1 MRHRKLSRRFSR
13 TSSHRMAMMRN
24 LAASLIEHEVVKTT
38 VEKGK
43 ELRRFVE
50 PLITRAKEDTLHNRR
65 QVISELHSK
74 SAVSKLF
81 SDLGPRFSETNG
93 GYLRVIKAGFREG
106 DKADICF
113 VELTIRK
120 ELEATEQVAEPENT
134 PLEEPIVTED
144 ALLDNKAEET
154 IETEPAEA
162 ETKETKPK
170 KAAAKKTET
179 KETKPKKAAAKKTE
193 TKETKPKKAA
203 AKKTETKETKPKKAA
218 DKKTETKETKPKKA
232 AAKKKK
238 PEKKEEKK
246 SWWSRFF

>member
-43 ELRRFVE
+43 ELRRFLE

-65 QVISELHSK
+65 QVISQLHSK
-74 SAVSKLF
+74 SAASKLF
-81 SDLGPRFSETNG
+81 SDLGPRFSETKG

-113 VELTIRK
+113 VELTIRNESDISDQATDSENLVK
-120 ELEATEQVAEPENT
+120 EETNV
-134 PLEEPIVTED
+134 VED
-144 ALLDNKAEET
+144 ALVET
-154 IETEPAEA
+154 VVE
-162 ETKETKPK
+162 ETKEEKPK

-179 KETKPKKAAAKKTE
+179 KEEKPKKAAAKKTE
-193 TKETKPKKAA
+193 TKEEKPKKAA
-203 AKKTETKETKPKKAA
+203 AKKTKAKEAKPKK
-218 DKKTETKETKPKKA
+218 E
-232 AAKKKK
+232 
-238 PEKKEEKK
+238 EEKK

>member
-1 MRHRKLSRRFSR
+1 
-13 TSSHRMAMMRN
+13 MAMMRN

-144 ALLDNKAEET
+144 ALIDNKAEET
-154 IETEPAEA
+154 KETEPAEA

-179 KETKPKKAAAKKTE
+179 KETK
-193 TKETKPKKAA
+193 ETKPKKAA
-203 AKKTETKETKPKKAA
+203 AKKTETKETK
-218 DKKTETKETKPKKA
+218 ETKPKTA

>member
-1 MRHRKLSRRFSR
+1 
-13 TSSHRMAMMRN
+13 MAMMRN

-120 ELEATEQVAEPENT
+120 ELEATEQVAEPENK

-144 ALLDNKAEET
+144 APIDNKAEET
-154 IETEPAEA
+154 KETEPAEA
-162 ETKETKPK
+162 EIKETKPK

-193 TKETKPKKAA
+193 TKETK
-203 AKKTETKETKPKKAA
+203 
-218 DKKTETKETKPKKA
+218 ETKPKKA

>member
-1 MRHRKLSRRFSR
+1 
-13 TSSHRMAMMRN
+13 MAMMRN

-43 ELRRFVE
+43 ELRRFLE

-65 QVISELHSK
+65 QVISQLHSK
-74 SAVSKLF
+74 SAASKLF

-113 VELTIRK
+113 VELTIRN
-120 ELEATEQVAEPENT
+120 ESDISDQVTDSESF
-134 PLEEPIVTED
+134 V
-144 ALLDNKAEET
+144 KEET
-154 IETEPAEA
+154 NVVEDPLVETVVE
-162 ETKETKPK
+162 ETKEEKPKKAAAKKTETKEEKPKKAAAKKTETKEEKPKKAAAKKTETKEEKPKKAAAKKTEETKPK

-179 KETKPKKAAAKKTE
+179 KETKPKK
-193 TKETKPKKAA
+193 
-203 AKKTETKETKPKKAA
+203 
-218 DKKTETKETKPKKA
+218 
-232 AAKKKK
+232 
-238 PEKKEEKK
+238 KEEKK

>member
-1 MRHRKLSRRFSR
+1 
-13 TSSHRMAMMRN
+13 MAMMRN

-43 ELRRFVE
+43 ELRRFLE

-65 QVISELHSK
+65 QVISQLHSK
-74 SAVSKLF
+74 SAASKLF

-113 VELTIRK
+113 VELTIRN
-120 ELEATEQVAEPENT
+120 ESDISDQVTDSES
-134 PLEEPIVTED
+134 LV
-144 ALLDNKAEET
+144 KEET
-154 IETEPAEA
+154 NVVEDPLVETVVE
-162 ETKETKPK
+162 ETKEEKPKKAAAKKTETKEEKPKKAAAKKTETKEEKPK

-179 KETKPKKAAAKKTE
+179 KETKPKK
-193 TKETKPKKAA
+193 
-203 AKKTETKETKPKKAA
+203 
-218 DKKTETKETKPKKA
+218 
-232 AAKKKK
+232 
-238 PEKKEEKK
+238 KEEKK

>member
-43 ELRRFVE
+43 ELRRFIE

-74 SAVSKLF
+74 SAASKLF
-81 SDLGPRFSETNG
+81 SDLGPRFSETKG

-106 DKADICF
+106 DKADICY
-113 VELTIRK
+113 VELTIRNESEASDPVTESENITK
-120 ELEATEQVAEPENT
+120 EESNVLENT
-134 PLEEPIVTED
+134 VVETAV
-144 ALLDNKAEET
+144 EET
-154 IETEPAEA
+154 PAKEA
-162 ETKETKPK
+162 KEAKEEKPK
-170 KAAAKKTET
+170 KTAAKKTEA
-179 KETKPKKAAAKKTE
+179 KEEKPKKTAAKKAPA
-193 TKETKPKKAA
+193 KPK
-203 AKKTETKETKPKKAA
+203 
-218 DKKTETKETKPKKA
+218 
-232 AAKKKK
+232 
-238 PEKKEEKK
+238 KKEEKK